1 MKKKRYSPHI
11 SALLLTFVLVFAM
24 SGFLFPQTAE
34 AEIPPGGCPT
44 GQKPIT
50 NPTSG
55 EQFCVTANP
64 SSSGAIVDNIV
75 KPAVNFA
82 TDVLLAPLGWL
93 SILILQIASLFTYL
107 GGVIL
112 NFIVKFT
119 VVEMAQHLKEIGTI
133 DLAWSTMRDVANMG
147 FIFVL
152 LYAAI
157 QTILGIGSDTK
168 KLIVNII
175 VVAIL
180 INFSL
185 FFTKLVIDASN
196 VLAITFYDAIAPG
209 ALSSDASIG
218 LSTSL
223 MQPLGVQ
230 SIWKIAKSFEGEQ
243 LLTIGIMGTIVSLIA
258 AFIFFAVAIMFV
270 IRFVVLIFVLI
281 LSPIAFMAFVLPQLK
296 KHADQ
301 WKDALIGQAFF
312 APIYFLLTWIVI
324 VVARGMPT
332 NTDTWANA
340 LTGVAGPNGELLP
353 PPTTS
358 IGIVVNFIIIIV
370 LLITSLIIAKEW
382 SGKAGSGVGKLTSW
396 AMGAAGGATLG
407 VAGRAG
413 RYTLGA
419 GAEAF
424 KESKA

>member
-133 DLAWSTMRDVANMG
+133 DTAWKTIRDVANMG

-157 QTILGIGSDTK
+157 KTILGMGDNTQ
-168 KLIVNII
+168 KLIVNIV

-185 FFTKLVIDASN
+185 FFTKVVIDASN
-196 VLAITFYDAIAPG
+196 VLSTFFYDAIAPG
-209 ALSSDASIG
+209 SLTDTSLNTGLSSQ
-218 LSTSL
+218 LMRPLKLTSL
-223 MQPLGVQ
+223 WNNKDIEVLD
-230 SIWKIAKSFEGEQ
+230 SKKTI
-243 LLTIGIMGTIVSLIA
+243 TIGVMGTIVSLIA
-258 AFIFFAVAIMFV
+258 
-270 IRFVVLIFVLI
+270 
-281 LSPIAFMAFVLPQLK
+281 
-296 KHADQ
+296 
-301 WKDALIGQAFF
+301 
-312 APIYFLLTWIVI
+312 
-324 VVARGMPT
+324 
-332 NTDTWANA
+332 N
-340 LTGVAGPNGELLP
+340 
-353 PPTTS
+353 
-358 IGIVVNFIIIIV
+358 
-370 LLITSLIIAKEW
+370 
-382 SGKAGSGVGKLTSW
+382 
-396 AMGAAGGATLG
+396 
-407 VAGRAG
+407 
-413 RYTLGA
+413 
-419 GAEAF
+419 
-424 KESKA
+424 